1 MTRPERPHALVT
13 GGGSGI
19 GLAVA
24 RALAEGGARLSL
36 VGRDAAKIASA
47 AKAIGDA
54 CPISADVTD
63 EAAIHAAFEAAR
75 ATHGPIDILISN
87 AGAAPSA
94 PFRDTDLTLWN
105 ATLAVNLT
113 GAFLCAR
120 AALPHMLQS
129 KWGRIVNVASVAG
142 LKGYAYVSAYC
153 AAKHGLV
160 GLTRALAQE
169 TAKHGVTVNAVCPGY
184 VETEIVTESIARL
197 TRKTTLDET
206 TARASLVA
214 FNPQG
219 RMISARE
226 VAAMIA
232 WLCGEDAAAINGA
245 AIPIT
250 GGEI

>member
-1 MTRPERPHALVT
+1 MTRPERPHALIT

-19 GLAVA
+19 GLAAA
-24 RALAEGGARLSL
+24 RALAEGGARLTL
-36 VGRDAAKIASA
+36 LGRDAAKLARA
-47 AKAIGDA
+47 ANAIGEA
-54 CPISADVTD
+54 YAISADVTD
-63 EAAIHAAFEAAR
+63 EAAVNAAFKKACAA
-75 ATHGPIDILISN
+75 HGPIDILVNN

-94 PFRDTDLTLWN
+94 PFRDTDVALWN

-120 AALPHMLQS
+120 AALAPMLQS

-153 AAKHGLV
+153 AAKHGLI

-184 VETEIVTESIARL
+184 VETDIVAESVARL
-197 TRKTTLDET
+197 TQKTGLDEAA
-206 TARASLVA
+206 ARASLVA

-226 VAAMIA
+226 VAATIA
-232 WLCGEDAAAINGA
+232 FLCSEDAAAINGA
-245 AIPIT
+245 AVPIT